1 MRPGGLPAPEAYSL
15 MPVIA
20 ALLFEF
26 CLREMRQRTAGRED
40 RKLNALRWLRPA
52 ELVRVRKHL
61 AADAQMSAG
70 EATRQVRVNDA
81 ARRLYQLR
89 ILLLARDREAV
100 PAVPG
105 ARRIRHAER
114 RAYRALIRAGFTES
128 AIAFAVLRQ
137 VQVMTQTRTLA
148 LLDYD
153 TPDAARA
160 AIGSLISSP
169 AAAVAPGDEGDPA
182 QPGLA
187 GAAGTGIAVPGSA
200 QAASLNGHRPGDEP
214 AVGQRPEP
222 VRGAPA
228 AAVITAA
235 PGPETSHPDDDPDGG
250 EEELV
255 AAARRLVAD
264 ARQAG
269 ARISQIALAEKLRSE
284 GYKVAN
290 NRLRWLAAVSG
301 MESGRGRRTRHPLRR
316 RPVMTVPGPATPA
329 DPPGQDKD
337 REQRLAALGV
347 RLHEVAGQI
356 RTAGDWDRCLRAAA
370 RLHGE
375 SWANVLLISSRVAD
389 ATVVKGYQAWQ
400 GDGRQVSR
408 EEKGIE
414 IFSGAQRKEP
424 GRHDPDG
431 EDEHRSWRAAR
442 RVAYVWDV
450 SQTSGQPVQLPSVV
464 PAAPAE
470 APGEL
475 WDCLCWMARREGFA
489 VERED
494 GCPDDGATFWAARR
508 IRVLPGLPASQ
519 AAWALAHQLGHVLL
533 HNTITYP
540 PGSTTSGCQGVRR
553 AEADSVAFIVTVRYG
568 IPAGHVFSS
577 PQTWA
582 GRDPRA
588 QPGRDHPG
596 RRRAHHHGRRENHP
610 RPGPAPR
617 GGRADRA
624 SCGGSDHGGRPRRA
638 AGAARRAA
646 GHRIPRCGCIAPGTG
661 PGHHQGPRSRR
672 AVLHR
677 PGRP

>member
-1 MRPGGLPAPEAYSL
+1 
-15 MPVIA
+15 
-20 ALLFEF
+20 
-26 CLREMRQRTAGRED
+26 
-40 RKLNALRWLRPA
+40 
-52 ELVRVRKHL
+52 
-61 AADAQMSAG
+61 
-70 EATRQVRVNDA
+70 
-81 ARRLYQLR
+81 
-89 ILLLARDREAV
+89 
-100 PAVPG
+100 
-105 ARRIRHAER
+105 
-114 RAYRALIRAGFTES
+114 
-128 AIAFAVLRQ
+128 
-137 VQVMTQTRTLA
+137 
-148 LLDYD
+148 
-153 TPDAARA
+153 
-160 AIGSLISSP
+160 
-169 AAAVAPGDEGDPA
+169 
-182 QPGLA
+182 
-187 GAAGTGIAVPGSA
+187 
-200 QAASLNGHRPGDEP
+200 
-214 AVGQRPEP
+214 
-222 VRGAPA
+222 
-228 AAVITAA
+228 
-235 PGPETSHPDDDPDGG
+235 
-250 EEELV
+250 
-255 AAARRLVAD
+255 
-264 ARQAG
+264 
-269 ARISQIALAEKLRSE
+269 
-284 GYKVAN
+284 
-290 NRLRWLAAVSG
+290 
-301 MESGRGRRTRHPLRR
+301 
-316 RPVMTVPGPATPA
+316 MTVPGPATPA

-389 ATVVKGYQAWQ
+389 ATVVKGYQAWH

-450 SQTSGQPVQLPSVV
+450 SQTSGQPVQLPSAV

-588 QPGRDHPG
+588 QPAATILAAGERITTAAAKITRVLDQHLAEAGLTAHPAAEATTAAGRGEQPAQPAAPQDTASPAAG
-596 RRRAHHHGRRENHP
+596 AS
-610 RPGPAPR
+610 RPGPDPGITRVLDHAEQFYTGQLARSWVPAYLAGRGLSEAAMRQWHAGYAPAGWTTLTSYLRDLGHDDDAIQAAGLARISSRGTLIDHFRDRLMLPVRDGHGNLAGFTGRARPGTDVPKYLNSPETSTYRKGELLFGLYQASGLLARGAVPVIVEGPFDAIAVTTAGGGSFAGLAPCGTALTSPQAAVLAEAADLGQAGVIVAFDDDTAGRKATVRAYDILRPFSGRLQSAVLSGKDPAEILQAQGAAALRAILRDQHAAAGRGRHRRAPR
-617 GGRADRA
+617 PVGTA
-624 SCGGSDHGGRPRRA
+624 
-638 AGAARRAA
+638 AARSRRPAA
-646 GHRIPRCGCIAPGTG
+646 GHAQHRGAHRRPAAARNR
-661 PGHHQGPRSRR
+661 PGHPADHRQPRTG
-672 AVLHR
+672 H
-677 PGRP
+677 GR